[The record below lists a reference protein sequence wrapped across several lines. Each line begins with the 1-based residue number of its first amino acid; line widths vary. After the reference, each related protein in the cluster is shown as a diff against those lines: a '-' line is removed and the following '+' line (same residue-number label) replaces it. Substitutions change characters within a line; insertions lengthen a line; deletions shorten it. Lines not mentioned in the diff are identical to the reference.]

1 MEILRLLSL
10 NLILLTSR
18 TLSNMTHLM
27 LSEIQPR
34 FPPIFYIFS
43 LSNMVRF
50 YINLYIYIFSP
61 YFKTLGCTG
70 YPASLPFYS
79 SNIWRHTGFD
89 CRISG
94 RLPVQNNRKDKKSGR
109 KCTRHLFLKWPK
121 NLFLLKTQICIL
133 LIMQYKKCYIGSEK
147 SVNILFFNAVLT
159 ILSYVF
165 YHPFQYVGIVRFLY
179 KFISDV
185 KVFYLYS
192 NCVLR

>member
-1 MEILRLLSL
+1 MLQGQTPGSRSQIISAPPAPAHCCRLSSSITWKRRVEILRLLSL

-94 RLPVQNNRKDKKSGR
+94 RLPVHNNRKGKKSGR
-109 KCTRHLFLKWPK
+109 KCTRHLFLK
-121 NLFLLKTQICIL
+121 
-133 LIMQYKKCYIGSEK
+133 
-147 SVNILFFNAVLT
+147 
-159 ILSYVF
+159 
-165 YHPFQYVGIVRFLY
+165 
-179 KFISDV
+179 
-185 KVFYLYS
+185 
-192 NCVLR
+192 